1 MCIVFQVGA
10 HSEALA
16 TAVMLMY
23 YLWPSILGFAPRCA
37 MDAFGWLYH
46 SEDPLYS
53 NRLGKSLAYSRIL
66 QRSCTRLSSLL
77 KCGKWSNWT
86 SHSCTRESRWPRQAL
101 LSWQGYSKQKFFKQ
115 RFCQQT
121 LFCHSSPLANILL
134 YIPAAPLK
142 VKSKN
147 ITFTTIPQIIFPFQF
162 CGLEKVSWK
171 KPLSYPP

>member
-1 MCIVFQVGA
+1 MHCLPSWW

-16 TAVMLMY
+16 TTVMLMF
-23 YLWPSILGFAPRCA
+23 YLWLSILGFAPRCA

-115 RFCQQT
+115 RFSQQT
-121 LFCHSSPLANILL
+121 VLSQFSLGWHPPVHPSCTFKSEVKEHYFHHHSPNYLPLPILW
-134 YIPAAPLK
+134 AGK
-142 VKSKN
+142 
-147 ITFTTIPQIIFPFQF
+147 
-162 CGLEKVSWK
+162 G
-171 KPLSYPP
+171 